1 VRLSAFP
8 NSGVHC
14 ASLQAPGLTRR
25 QVAQKYPG
33 CHARQMKRR
42 TLWAI
47 VVPVLACSLTVAA
60 QEKGIWRAAS
70 STAQSI
76 TGDVALSEDKL
87 SINFSGFTMAQIR
100 ALEPAE
106 LSALF
111 PSESAAGGS
120 GNLYRLRIPA
130 DKRFLHKN
138 TLCGSED
145 TQWMA
150 TYVVGHSLHLA
161 FFSGPKMPVF
171 TADAIANTTDLCGT
185 FYYVR

>member
-1 VRLSAFP
+1 
-8 NSGVHC
+8 
-14 ASLQAPGLTRR
+14 
-25 QVAQKYPG
+25 
-33 CHARQMKRR
+33 MKRR
-42 TLWAI
+42 ILWAI
-47 VVPVLACSLTVAA
+47 AVVVWACSLTTSA

-70 STAQSI
+70 TTAQSI

-100 ALEPAE
+100 ALQPAE

-111 PSESAAGGS
+111 PSEDAAGGS
-120 GNLYRLRIPA
+120 GNLYRLRIPG
-130 DKRFLHKN
+130 DKRFMHKN

-161 FFSGPKMPVF
+161 FFSGQKAPALTLDSIVN
-171 TADAIANTTDLCGT
+171 ATDLCGI
-185 FYYVR
+185 FAYVQ